1 MAEKEKTS
9 TTSCSLTCSKNLL
22 EVELRTQTCMQYP
35 LVHKEASESLH
46 KQAHV
51 IISYFNFLV
60 DFQSVFFLNLPY
72 VFSAQRRISDD
83 FILV

>member
-35 LVHKEASESLH
+35 LVHKEAPEGWH
-46 KQAHV
+46 EQAHV

-60 DFQSVFFLNLPY
+60 DFQSVFFPNLPY
-72 VFSAQRRISDD
+72 VFSTRRRISNN
-83 FILV
+83 FILI